1 MGADSA
7 LGLIVDSID
16 RVRQAGIATR
26 RCFVVE
32 TMGGQCGYLA
42 LLGGLSG
49 GAVRV
54 YLHEEGI
61 TVQELADDVQRMV
74 ESFRAGQRLF
84 ITVLN
89 EKASPMYT
97 SEFLSR
103 VFEQESQGLFDA
115 REVVLGQTQQGGAPS
130 PSDRILGTR
139 LAAHSIDWL
148 SYQIDSAGTGGAVIG
163 LHEGKVRV
171 LPLRDAAEL
180 ADWEHRRPLDQWW
193 LRLRPLVDVLASR
206 LAATQAGPG

>member
-1 MGADSA
+1 
-7 LGLIVDSID
+7 
-16 RVRQAGIATR
+16 
-26 RCFVVE
+26 VVE

-61 TVQELADDVQRMV
+61 TLKELAHDIERLV

-84 ITVLN
+84 LAVMN
-89 EKASPMYT
+89 EKASDMYT
-97 SEFLSR
+97 SDFLR
-103 VFEQESQGLFDA
+103 RLFNQESQGLFDA

-130 PSDRILGTR
+130 PFDRILGTR

-148 SYQIDSAGTGGAVIG
+148 SNQIESAGSGAALIG
-163 LHEGKVRV
+163 LSQGKVRV
-171 LPLRDAAEL
+171 APLREAEEL
-180 ADWEHRRPLDQWW
+180 ADWAHRRPLTQWW
-193 LRLRPLVDVLASR
+193 MELRPLIDVLANR
-206 LAATQAGPG
+206 LALG